1 MKKTL
6 ICFCLS
12 ATLQSMAQNTTMTP
26 EQVVRQN
33 LDAYNRRDIE
43 GFMASFADDIVLYN
57 FADGQKTADGKQQVR
72 KIYQELFDLS
82 PKLHSTIVRRIV
94 FDNKVIDHEHITGR
108 RGNDTLFEIVL
119 VYEVENDK
127 VSV

>member
-1 MKKTL
+1 M
-6 ICFCLS
+6 
-12 ATLQSMAQNTTMTP
+12 
-26 EQVVRQN
+26 RQN